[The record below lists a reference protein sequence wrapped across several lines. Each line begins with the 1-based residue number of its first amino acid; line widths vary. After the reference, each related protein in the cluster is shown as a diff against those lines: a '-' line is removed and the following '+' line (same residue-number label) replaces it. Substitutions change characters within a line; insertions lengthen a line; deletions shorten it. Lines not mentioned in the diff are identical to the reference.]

1 MIEEV
6 SDDPSD
12 GNVAVQM
19 MMLKVE
25 YNDDDNSNDMDDD
38 NSDSD
43 DDGNSDNDDDENSDD
58 NDDNNN
64 DGNNDDNDKDV
75 AQGVG

>member
-25 YNDDDNSNDMDDD
+25 YNDDDNSNGNDDD
-38 NSDSD
+38 
-43 DDGNSDNDDDENSDD
+43 NSDNDDDEKSDD
-58 NDDNNN
+58 NDDSNNDNNN
-64 DGNNDDNDKDV
+64 DGNSDDNDKDV